1 MDKIAIYPPTTT
13 DDIDDVISLCKEY
26 EQANGHLPLNDQSWI
41 ELHGSRDTSTAN
53 ILIGYVVRNTQS
65 NEIVAYLHLSAHTA
79 GSTIEVVANSAL
91 MGSEEIVERLIKRC
105 LSDLEADQYPLYLW
119 VASPDAYLSKVAESL
134 GMSKHREL
142 YQMRKLLSAEAISQ
156 AAMRDVE
163 NKEGTLSTMG
173 IGCSASKVDRD
184 EIEGAKSSS
193 TRSANSARSDS
204 SNKTIEDASGRIL
217 LFRTFQPGRDEASWL
232 TLNNRC
238 FADHPDQANWTID
251 DLAARENEPWFDPK
265 GFILCEYDG
274 NLAGSC
280 WTKIHSATGPDRQPA
295 GEIYVICT
303 NPEYQGSGIGKLLLQ
318 AGLNYF
324 ERHSLPVAMLYV
336 ESTNESALALYR
348 HHGFSLHSIT
358 TQYVINTRPSHLI
371 G

>member
-1 MDKIAIYPPTTT
+1 MDNIAIYPLTTT
-13 DDIDDVISLCKEY
+13 SDINGVISLCKEY
-26 EQANGHLPLNDQSWI
+26 EQVNGYLPLSDQSWI
-41 ELHGSRDTSTAN
+41 ELQNDKDTSTTN
-53 ILIGYVVRNTQS
+53 IPIGYVALDVRNS
-65 NEIVAYLHLSAHTA
+65 KIAAYLHLSGHTT
-79 GSTIEVVANSAL
+79 GSTIEIVTNSAL
-91 MGSEEIVERLIKRC
+91 MDSEEIAEKLTKQC

-142 YQMRKLLSAEAISQ
+142 YQMRKPLTTGATSQ
-156 AAMRDVE
+156 ADIEDTR
-163 NKEGTLSTMG
+163 NKKHTTGTIDIGDTDIGDPATMVHK
-173 IGCSASKVDRD
+173 SAVGGTR
-184 EIEGAKSSS
+184 S
-193 TRSANSARSDS
+193 TRSDS
-204 SNKTIEDASGRIL
+204 KNKTIEDASGRIL
-217 LFRTFQPGRDEASWL
+217 LFRTFQPGKDEASWL

-251 DLAARENEPWFDPK
+251 DLAARENESWFDPK